1 MSQSNV
7 RSGFRHEQSDIE
19 FHAAERQFVFHRII
33 KNKMSL
39 EGLIIKYVSGD
50 KLGAV
55 PPNDNN
61 ILWGK
66 ESLVSPNWLRM
77 RYHTETAEVTEG
89 HLEEKEVQC
98 LFNLLPSWTP
108 RVPRPL
114 PVISFFAQKPL
125 EGTWPWRWWKIKD
138 KWRERKKAN
147 IHFSKSCSALK
158 TILGI
163 FWRILQIGSV
173 ISEHLLWCFCY
184 ILSLIYIFVID
195 IFLSFYCK
203 IVKKSKTKTCLFVD
217 PSESGKI
224 RGS

>member
-1 MSQSNV
+1 MGEGESCLAPIDYVIYGHCPLDSPVWGITLRRLRSPKAILKKRRSNASSIFFQVGHHVLHGPSQSSV
-7 RSGFRHEQSDIE
+7 SLPRSPWKAHF
-19 FHAAERQFVFHRII
+19 
-33 KNKMSL
+33 
-39 EGLIIKYVSGD
+39 
-50 KLGAV
+50 
-55 PPNDNN
+55 
-61 ILWGK
+61 
-66 ESLVSPNWLRM
+66 
-77 RYHTETAEVTEG
+77 
-89 HLEEKEVQC
+89 
-98 LFNLLPSWTP
+98 
-108 RVPRPL
+108 
-114 PVISFFAQKPL
+114 
-125 EGTWPWRWWKIKD
+125 WPWRWWKIKD

-163 FWRILQIGSV
+163 FWQILQISSV

-195 IFLSFYCK
+195 ILLSFYCK